1 MIQVFKLTFPNRK
14 IFIGKDDKGSL
25 TYFGGF
31 DREEVESDYRNIV
44 MPSFTINKEVLWE
57 SESAEEEEVD
67 AVVESYIR
75 MFRSDDPRFGY
86 NNRSKV
92 AI

>member
-14 IFIGKDDKGSL
+14 IFIGKDEKGFL

-31 DREEVESDYRNIV
+31 NQEEVESDYRNIV
-44 MPSFTINKEVLWE
+44 MPSFTIKKEILWE
-57 SESAEEEEVD
+57 SENAEEAEID

-86 NNRSKV
+86 NSRSKV